1 MLDRSVYRRK
11 IRWVAWLGATVVAS
25 AAALAIWSVI
35 ATQHHLRQAKTAN
48 SLLAE
53 HLQLSVRSYRLFKQL
68 TDEVLLGTLA
78 NQAVARNKQAAIDE
92 SLARIRYLELKQ
104 RDELGP
110 VPGAVEDTDE
120 LEALIAEVVANFEA
134 LHELPPGEE
143 RASRVSGIL
152 EDQIDISFRDAVNTA
167 LERQQGVVTRMDHQI
182 GAVHTQLVGVSTAL
196 LILALMGAFAA
207 NRLLERGIAR
217 PLASLYEAA
226 RALGRGE
233 LHHRVPRGFDAEFEE
248 MAVAFNSMADQLS
261 EKEASREETRRE
273 LEAAVEE
280 RTAALQEANATLQRS
295 DAARRHFFADVS
307 HELRTPLT
315 VIRGEAQVALRA
327 TNRSEDDYREALDA
341 ILDQAVGLSR
351 LVDDMLFVARSDAR
365 TIRLNRRTVEPG
377 QLSEDVF
384 QALRHKA
391 EPRGVGLQCTV
402 DDGPGHFLSADPDRV
417 RQLLM
422 ILLDNALR
430 YSPAGSNIQ
439 VRWQHAGEQW
449 HLRVEDRGPG
459 IDPQDLPHIFDRF
472 FRGTSEDDS
481 SGGGMGLGLAV
492 AKAIVQA
499 HGGDIQAES
508 TAGVGTV
515 LHATFPISTDTSL

>member
-1 MLDRSVYRRK
+1 MYRRK
-11 IRWVAWLGATVVAS
+11 IRWVAWLGATVVAG
-25 AAALAIWSVI
+25 AAALAIWSVVS
-35 ATQHHLRQAKTAN
+35 TQHHLRQAKTAN
-48 SLLAE
+48 NLLAE

-68 TDEVLLGTLA
+68 TDEVLLGTMA
-78 NQAVARNKQAAIDE
+78 NQAVARNKQAAIED

-104 RDELGP
+104 RDELGA
-110 VPGAVEDTDE
+110 VPGAIEDTDE
-120 LEALIAEVVANFEA
+120 LEALIADIVANFEA

-143 RASRVSGIL
+143 RANRVNGIL
-152 EDQIDISFRDAVNTA
+152 EDQIDISFRESVNAA
-167 LERQQGVVTRMDHQI
+167 LERQQGVVNRMDHQI
-182 GAVHTQLVGVSTAL
+182 GAVHTQLVGVSAAL
-196 LILALMGAFAA
+196 LILALVGALAA

-233 LHHRVPRGFDAEFEE
+233 LSHRVPRGFDAEFEE
-248 MAVAFNSMADQLS
+248 MAVAFNSMAEQLS

-280 RTAALQEANATLQRS
+280 RTAALQEANASLQRS

-327 TNRSEDDYREALDA
+327 SQRSEADYREALDA
-341 ILDQAVGLSR
+341 IHDQAVGLSR

-365 TIRLNRRTVEPG
+365 SIRLNRRTVDPAA
-377 QLSEDVF
+377 LSEDVF
-384 QALRHKA
+384 QALRNNA
-391 EPRGVGLQCTV
+391 EVRGVALQCTV
-402 DDGPGHFLSADPDRV
+402 TDDDRRLSADPDRL

-430 YSPAGSNIQ
+430 YSPSGSAVQ
-439 VRWQHAGEQW
+439 VHWKAEEAHW
-449 HLRVEDRGPG
+449 HLRVEDRGAG

-472 FRGTSEDDS
+472 FRGTSEDES
-481 SGGGMGLGLAV
+481 SSGGMGLGLAV
-492 AKAIVQA
+492 AKAIVHA
-499 HGGDIQAES
+499 HGGEVHAES
-508 TAGVGTV
+508 AAGVGTTIHV
-515 LHATFPISTDTSL
+515 TLPTAAQPA

>member
-1 MLDRSVYRRK
+1 M
-11 IRWVAWLGATVVAS
+11 VAS
-25 AAALAIWSVI
+25 AAALAIWSVV

-120 LEALIAEVVANFEA
+120 LEALIANIAENFEA
-134 LHELPPGEE
+134 LHALPPGEE

-196 LILALMGAFAA
+196 LILALVGAFAA

-315 VIRGEAQVALRA
+315 VIRGEAQVALRG
-327 TNRSEDDYREALDA
+327 TNRSEDEYREALDA

-365 TIRLNRRTVEPG
+365 TIRLSRRTVDPG
-377 QLSEDVF
+377 QLCEDVF
-384 QALRHKA
+384 QAMRHKA
-391 EPRGVGLQCTV
+391 EPRGVGLQCTM
-402 DDGPGHFLSADPDRV
+402 DNAGGHLSADPDRV

-430 YSPAGSNIQ
+430 YSPTGSTIQ
-439 VRWQHAGEQW
+439 VRWTQVDDHW

-472 FRGTSEDDS
+472 FRGTSEDES

-499 HGGDIQAES
+499 HGGDIHAES

-515 LHATFPISTDTSL
+515 LHASFPMAPDDSL